1 MVPKGKH
8 ALLFLNGILLGS
20 HDTGSFKV
28 LFEGSQK
35 GSLEMVSPRLGTTV
49 VTAGKIDFS
58 FRVSKPH
65 PYAGLD
71 SLKTP

>member
-28 LFEGSQK
+28 LR
-35 GSLEMVSPRLGTTV
+35 VPR
-49 VTAGKIDFS
+49 
-58 FRVSKPH
+58 RVP
-65 PYAGLD
+65 
-71 SLKTP
+71 LKCIRQD